1 MERRGGELGGGE
13 ERRRGVVSAGCV
25 EKESERWRAGG
36 GRPRGAPRRH
46 ILPWLDPRDLPPG
59 SAVDREDTPGPE
71 TTDPGQ
77 GAADLG
83 FTGAVPSGK
92 KPMEPPAGGMT
103 RRATEQEG
111 SSR

>member
-1 MERRGGELGGGE
+1 MERHGGELGGGE
-13 ERRRGVVSAGCV
+13 ERRRGLVSAGRV

-46 ILPWLDPRDLPPG
+46 ILPWLDPRDLPTG

-83 FTGAVPSGK
+83 FTGVVPSGK
-92 KPMEPPAGGMT
+92 KPMER
-103 RRATEQEG
+103 RRAG
-111 SSR
+111 